1 MEVINITDRIQLKT
15 LKYKIDRLQ
24 AELLVYE
31 KTITNLR
38 NENQNLFSKNMLLQ
52 EENDEL
58 KRLLKEFKVDITYG

>member
-1 MEVINITDRIQLKT
+1 MEVINITDRIQLKN

-24 AELLVYE
+24 AELSVYE

-38 NENQNLFSKNMLLQ
+38 NENQSLFNKNMLLQ